1 VCYCN
6 CDGAATVVC
15 NLIGMCGRAAP
26 LVAGDARG
34 GCVRGEAAT
43 HSILSDTRQ
52 EQESQKCKECAL
64 VHDKDTDTDELRGLH
79 PNLSRKLAPIT
90 CQSGVSVHVPTRVFG
105 VAILW
110 VLYCIRWP
118 SGQLTTAT

>member
-1 VCYCN
+1 MQPDWYVRARGAVGGRRCAGRVC
-6 CDGAATVVC
+6 
-15 NLIGMCGRAAP
+15 
-26 LVAGDARG
+26 ARG
-34 GCVRGEAAT
+34 GSNTQYTFRYETGAGEPKMQGGVGT
-43 HSILSDTRQ
+43 L
-52 EQESQKCKECAL
+52 CAL

-90 CQSGVSVHVPTRVFG
+90 CLSGVSVHVPTRVFG

-118 SGQLTTAT
+118 SGQLTTVT